1 MTRRGGSGI
10 GWSYAGPG
18 TCRQPRI
25 VIYYIRRTCISVYA
39 RTPVGPCV
47 CGNAKTMSVNAPR
60 SIKFTGHFSR
70 VHFIPF
76 HSSLI
81 LFAYFSSFALVPEH
95 YASIFLTLL
104 SRLSIYGRRVFAEV
118 ISLLTACMRCI
129 SIVHVWFFFL
139 SVFPL
144 HSSAEVFF

>member
-39 RTPVGPCV
+39 RTPVAGCV
-47 CGNAKTMSVNAPR
+47 CGNAKSMSVNAPR

-70 VHFIPF
+70 VRFISF

-81 LFAYFSSFALVPEH
+81 LFAYFSSSVLVPGH
-95 YASIFLTLL
+95 YASIFLMLS
-104 SRLSIYGRRVFAEV
+104 SRLSIYGRRALAED
-118 ISLLTACMRCI
+118 ISPLTACMRCLSTVRVI
-129 SIVHVWFFFL
+129 FSPKLVAFFRKDF
-139 SVFPL
+139 
-144 HSSAEVFF
+144 